1 MSASYRKIEPLPLK
15 MPREFDGV
23 LMRPCRWC
31 DQPLPLKKDGTIHW
45 SRQWHRECADAYLA
59 ARDIH
64 HPSMGTGGVFRR
76 DHGVCADCGVATAP
90 GTWHA
95 DHIVPLIDGG
105 ARTLDNL
112 QTLCKP
118 CHTAKT
124 KREAKE
130 RALRR
135 RVLKEAS
142 SGQLAMGFWAASINP
157 FKETHG

>member
-1 MSASYRKIEPLPLK
+1 MGVSYRKIEPLPLK

-31 DQPLPLKKDGTIHW
+31 DKPLPLKKDGTINW
-45 SRQWHRECADAYLA
+45 SRQWHLECADTYLA

-64 HPSMGTGGVFRR
+64 HPTMGTSGVFRR
-76 DHGVCADCGVATAP
+76 DHGVCAGCGVTTAP

-112 QTLCKP
+112 QTLCAP
-118 CHTAKT
+118 CHKAKT
-124 KREAKE
+124 KREATE
-130 RALRR
+130 RAGRR
-135 RVLKEAS
+135 RAAKEAS
-142 SGQLAMGFWAASINP
+142 SGQLALGLPAVSVHALE
-157 FKETHG
+157 ETKC